1 MEDRKG
7 PHRPKEVFVMR
18 QVKPYTTI
26 VRTEDGGSAF
36 REDELGL
43 DEQQVASGIPPMLVG
58 RMSSS
63 APGVMFVLS
72 NTSIASDP
80 HPAPRRQWV
89 VVLRGMIDVEVSDG
103 TRKRFG
109 AGDLIFVTDTTGR
122 GHISVTVGEP
132 PFEAL
137 FIPSE

>member
-1 MEDRKG
+1 
-7 PHRPKEVFVMR
+7 MR
-18 QVKPYTTI
+18 QVKPFTTI

-63 APGVMFVLS
+63 GSGVMLVVS
-72 NTSIASDP
+72 NTSISSDP

-109 AGDLIFVTDTTGR
+109 PGDLIFVTDTTGR